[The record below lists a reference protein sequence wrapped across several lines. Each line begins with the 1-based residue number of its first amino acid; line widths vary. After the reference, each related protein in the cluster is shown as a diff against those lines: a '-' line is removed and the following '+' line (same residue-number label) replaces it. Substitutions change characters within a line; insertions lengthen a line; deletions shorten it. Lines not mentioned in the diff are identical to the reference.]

1 MLLVQIDYWKSILL
15 MIAHLETSS
24 IVGLTEGPL
33 LYLVEIKKKHQK
45 GKGSTFPGLMQMEVQ
60 DFC

>member
-1 MLLVQIDYWKSILL
+1 

-24 IVGLTEGPL
+24 IVGLAEGPL
-33 LYLVEIKKKHQK
+33 LSLIKIKKHQK
-45 GKGSTFPGLMQMEVQ
+45 GKGSTFPGLMQMAVQ

>member
-1 MLLVQIDYWKSILL
+1 

-24 IVGLTEGPL
+24 IVGLAEGPL
-33 LYLVEIKKKHQK
+33 LYLAEIKKTPKRERQYF
-45 GKGSTFPGLMQMEVQ
+45 SGLMQMAVQ

>member
-1 MLLVQIDYWKSILL
+1 

-24 IVGLTEGPL
+24 IVGLAEGPL

-45 GKGSTFPGLMQMEVQ
+45 GKGSTFPGLMQMAVQ
-60 DFC
+60 DFFSPRQLKKKEEN